1 MNMIRLVLTQYRLMN
16 SQVEMELANG
26 EKLLW
31 NGKIGANQWVAT
43 HPFNPYLT
51 ATRLEGLPYK
61 IYIC

>member
-1 MNMIRLVLTQYRLMN
+1 MN